1 MARVHL
7 NNKEPR
13 RAFFFVCLLSL
24 IRIKYC
30 IKCLLSAEAIL
41 IRIKYDKYF
50 SNAYFQQKLNYFQYI
65 VSSGRKDALRKTAYL
80 PHRTCVDASL
90 VHQIKAYIHPSH
102 FWTWCQISSMHS
114 LTRKTPQKRTLKL
127 SLRHLLV
134 YHSAIHWSTWKT
146 YEFLRHRCCVALNFR
161 DNGNHLLSHRF
172 NPLMEPCVPQ
182 STSAECKL

>member
-24 IRIKYC
+24 IRIKSC

-80 PHRTCVDASL
+80 PHRTCVGASL
-90 VHQIKAYIHPSH
+90 MYQISACIHPSR
-102 FWTWCQISSMHS
+102 FWTRYQISSMHS
-114 LTRKTPQKRTLKL
+114 STRQTPEKRTLKN
-127 SLRHLLV
+127 
-134 YHSAIHWSTWKT
+134 HSAMYWSTWKT
-146 YEFLRHRCCVALNFR
+146 YEFSRLRCCVALNFR
-161 DNGNHLLSHRF
+161 DNGTHLFPHRF
-172 NPLMEPCVPQ
+172 EPLTEPCVP
-182 STSAECKL
+182 SNTSAECKL